1 MLAAAG
7 IERPPFHN
15 PGLSAF
21 GFPPS
26 ALIRVPPMIG
36 NDVIPKRL
44 DDGLAWIAE
53 VGREFSDATG
63 WPMVFQPHDGSPEHS
78 GSPEACWVSEI
89 RNSEGP
95 IGRFQIDLPQD
106 PGQDR
111 SFMAVCDL
119 SRLVSSLVSR
129 TVGVAESLER
139 RNRDVALLL
148 EADEAP
154 QRHATLQGLLEEY
167 LRLCAELSGFQQA
180 AFFLLSPDARE
191 LNLRAVRGL
200 RPADVPIPRRQIETM
215 PPDRTAFDAGGF
227 AINVSGESAY
237 RRWLP
242 DGCRS
247 GLCLP
252 VNCEGGPAGSLWLFD
267 RRRREID
274 DDALPVV
281 RRMAGRIAA
290 VLERVVL
297 LHESEIH
304 HRQNSDLQI
313 ASQCQRDVLPLQL
326 DDPAFD
332 VAALCASRFELGG
345 DLCEVIPLGAGRVFA
360 AVGDASGDSVPAAM
374 VMSAVRGAVR
384 SLLLDGKEQPPAPD
398 FILQR
403 ANQTLNGLSATFQF
417 MSLFLAVIDARAGTM
432 TYSNAGHP
440 PPMLVRDGE
449 ARELDS
455 HGILLGIIPDSRYRS
470 TTLAVEPGDVLV
482 AFSDGISEAMNDDE
496 RIFGA
501 AGIVA
506 ALREAPL
513 DSAAETLQS
522 ILASLDRYATRG
534 SQRGDDRTLLVL
546 RLR

>member
-1 MLAAAG
+1 
-7 IERPPFHN
+7 
-15 PGLSAF
+15 
-21 GFPPS
+21 
-26 ALIRVPPMIG
+26 MIG

-63 WPMVFQPHDGSPEHS
+63 WPMVFQPHGEPPEHNGSPET
-78 GSPEACWVSEI
+78 CWISEI

-95 IGRFQIDLPQD
+95 IGRLQIELPQD

-111 SFMAVCDL
+111 SFMSVCEL
-119 SRLVSSLVSR
+119 SRLVSTLVSR
-129 TVGVAESLER
+129 AVGVAESLDR

-154 QRHATLQGLLEEY
+154 QRHTTLQGLLEEY
-167 LRLCAELSGFQQA
+167 LRLCGELSGFRQA
-180 AFFLLSPDARE
+180 AFFLLSPDGRE
-191 LNLRAVRGL
+191 LYLRAVYGL
-200 RPADVPIPRRQIETM
+200 RTADVPVPRRQIETM
-215 PPDRTAFDAGGF
+215 PPDATAFDAGGF
-227 AINVSGESAY
+227 AINIAGRDGAPATHPSGVAGESVY

-252 VNCEGGPAGSLWLFD
+252 VNCDGGPAGSLWLFD
-267 RRRREID
+267 RRRHEID
-274 DDALPVV
+274 DHALDVL
-281 RRMAGRIAA
+281 RRMAGRIAV

-313 ASQCQRDVLPLQL
+313 ASQCQRDVLPLRL

-345 DLCEVIPLGAGRVFA
+345 DLSEVIPLGEGRVFA

-384 SLLLDGKEQPPAPD
+384 SLLLDGTEQPPPPD

-417 MSLFLAVIDARAGTM
+417 MSLFLAVVDARSGTM
-432 TYSNAGHP
+432 SYSNAGHP

-449 ARELDS
+449 IRELES
-455 HGILLGIIPDSRYRS
+455 HGILLGIIPDSQYRS
-470 TTLAVEPGDVLV
+470 TTVEVEPGDVLV
-482 AFSDGISEAMNDDE
+482 AYSDGISEAMNEDE

-501 AGIVA
+501 QGIVA

-513 DSAAETLQS
+513 DSAADTLES
-522 ILASLDRYATRG
+522 ILARLDRFASRN